1 MVKVINNFYLF
12 FCYYWYRLEVGMLI
26 WIFFCMMFENI
37 LVSLWRFYVVLKKIG
52 VGMKGENCYLGICF
66 YVYV

>member
-1 MVKVINNFYLF
+1 
-12 FCYYWYRLEVGMLI
+12 
-26 WIFFCMMFENI
+26 MMFENI